1 MQQDIYEANVGS
13 QTTGIVYV
21 YSPKQLLELL
31 EETEQGR
38 GDSTAVG
45 SPQACQKGAIID
57 LAIAVGGQGCR
68 TSPKT
73 LYHAQ
78 KHFDRGQKV
87 AFEGMLLNPT
97 GELVAIFLLMSIY
110 MVNACKRDGAFIYL
124 GVATRVAHAIG
135 MHLPDSYR
143 NLTPEIH
150 RFR

>member
-1 MQQDIYEANVGS
+1 M
-13 QTTGIVYV
+13 
-21 YSPKQLLELL
+21 L
-31 EETEQGR
+31 EETEEGR
-38 GDSTAVG
+38 GRSGASG
-45 SPQACQKGAIID
+45 LSQSCQKGAIIN

-87 AFEGMLLNPT
+87 AFEGMLLDPT
-97 GELVAIFLLMSIY
+97 GDLVAIFLLMSIY

-135 MHLPDSYR
+135 LHLPESYR
-143 NLTPEIH
+143 NLTPETH

>member
-1 MQQDIYEANVGS
+1 MRS

-31 EETEQGR
+31 EETEHTGAS
-38 GDSTAVG
+38 GP
-45 SPQACQKGAIID
+45 PQACQKGAIID

-143 NLTPEIH
+143 NLTPETH